1 MLTSDKPL
9 GNFLFEYRGADLIL
23 RSHDSHHF
31 QVPKVYIINS
41 SPVLEEL
48 IQRALDDPNDTHGSL
63 LIVQLPESG
72 AILHN
77 LLTFIFPVTP
87 LTPPTTEEAME
98 LLSVAQKYQMVSVLA
113 HIRDRVARHWQNPS
127 STQLDAALHHYSLA
141 QKYGLRQEALHAAQI
156 IFKYPMTIEDKLDMV
171 PGASLYELWNYY
183 EKFRAI
189 LKLDLTEFKKSGAR
203 GTLNGLNCVEFSS
216 SQIPRWL
223 DKYIKSIT
231 SAPNL
236 FDLIEFNTVL
246 ARHINDVSQDH
257 RCKCVSIPSR
267 TIRSFWEALTSVVY
281 GSFEK
286 VSIAGVDELLMR
298 LKSLQAESAL
308 SLVQDREDSQAQV
321 NSTTSPEPLDVPDA
335 NVIVRSSDLVDF
347 RVHKPVL
354 AIASPFFKD
363 LLSLPQSSDSE
374 SVDGLPVVQLSEDAE
389 LLHTLVSLLYP
400 VRPVVPKSYDKVLY
414 LLAACQKYD
423 MVQAQSYIRT
433 EVDRG
438 CFPSPVG
445 TEVFRAHA
453 IASSNG
459 LIPETERAARLTL
472 SHPMTFESLGE
483 GLRLY
488 DGSALRELARFRKRC
503 AEILVTCI
511 ESFLEVHAPG
521 PSNIWVG
528 CPDVMPSRPSSRRHP
543 PQSDAL
549 PSWLRQVLSQNNDNL
564 TLKVFTHPLPTPSK
578 IRGEYLSAIQSHA
591 GCNFCSQVHAKLG
604 PTFCMELESKLEQ
617 ARAKVRIFHFL
628 ISEYL
633 KIHTPS
639 TPRCVRVTR
648 GYPQTQ
654 LSQVLGID
662 NTPEAAPEAAA
673 EVDIDP
679 SPGAVPQAAI
689 DPAPEAIV
697 SSPPQASLNPA
708 QEEPW

>member
-9 GNFLFEYRGADLIL
+9 GNLLFEYRGADLIL

-31 QVPKVYIINS
+31 RVPKVYIINS
-41 SPVLEEL
+41 SPVLEDL

-63 LIVQLPESG
+63 LLVQLPESG
-72 AILHN
+72 AILHS

-87 LTPPTTEEAME
+87 LTPSTTEEAME
-98 LLSVAQKYQMVSVLA
+98 LLSVAQKYQMDSVLT
-113 HIRDRVARHWQNPS
+113 HIRDRVARQNPS
-127 STQLDAALHHYSLA
+127 STQLDAALHRYSLA
-141 QKYGLRQEALHAAQI
+141 QKYGLREEALHAARI

-203 GTLNGLNCVEFSS
+203 GTLTGLNCVEFSS

-231 SAPNL
+231 SAPNF

-246 ARHINDVSQDH
+246 ARHVNDESQNH
-257 RCKCVSIPSR
+257 RCKCVSIPTH

-286 VSIAGVDELLMR
+286 VSIADVNKLLMR
-298 LKSLQAESAL
+298 LKFLQAESAL
-308 SLVQDREDSQAQV
+308 SLIQEREVSQAEV

-363 LLSLPQSSDSE
+363 LLSLPQSPDSE

-400 VRPVVPKSYDKVLY
+400 VRPVVPTSYDKVLY

-438 CFPSPVG
+438 GFPSPVG
-445 TEVFRAHA
+445 TEVFRAYA

-459 LIPETERAARLTL
+459 LIPEMERAARLTL
-472 SHPMTFESLGE
+472 DHPMTFESLGE

-503 AEILVTCI
+503 AETLVACI

-528 CPDVMPSRPSSRRHP
+528 CPDVMPSRPSSRRLP

-604 PTFCMELESKLEQ
+604 PTFCMELESKLEL
-617 ARAKVRIFHFL
+617 ARDKVRTFPFFDL
-628 ISEYL
+628 EVVEGS
-633 KIHTPS
+633 HTLRP
-639 TPRCVRVTR
+639 VTR
-648 GYPQTQ
+648 G
-654 LSQVLGID
+654 
-662 NTPEAAPEAAA
+662 
-673 EVDIDP
+673 
-679 SPGAVPQAAI
+679 
-689 DPAPEAIV
+689 
-697 SSPPQASLNPA
+697 
-708 QEEPW
+708 